1 MTTPLQ
7 AAILPPGAGWSW
19 ITQGIRLFRR
29 QPMAM
34 LFWSIA
40 TSFFI
45 NIGAL
50 IPVLG
55 QTALVLLTPLL
66 TFLTLCACRNLDEGV
81 RMMPGLWL
89 RPLRTPGVTGALL
102 KLGLA
107 YLGCSFLAALTAVL
121 PFLSSMLDVLDA
133 AGQPDYTALAQAIQ
147 GPLTVFGLFY
157 VLLSALFWH
166 TPALVG
172 WHALPLRRALF
183 YSMVACWR
191 NKYPIVVYVAT
202 WAAVFFGLR
211 GLLDGLAGAG
221 MSTALLTWL
230 SLPLDIV
237 VTALLYCSFY
247 PIYTTIFR
255 ASQAA
260 ST

>member
-1 MTTPLQ
+1 MTPLQ

-19 ITQGIRLFRR
+19 ITQGYQLFRR

-34 LFWSIA
+34 LFWSLA
-40 TSFFI
+40 TSFVI
-45 NIGAL
+45 NIGAF

-81 RMMPGLWL
+81 RMVPGLWL
-89 RPLRTPGVTGALL
+89 QPLRTPGVAGAQL

-107 YLGCSFLAALTAVL
+107 YLGCSFITALAAVL
-121 PFLSSMLDVLDA
+121 PFLSSLLEA
-133 AGQPDYTALAQAIQ
+133 LGTAEQPDYDVLAQAMQ
-147 GPLTVFGLFY
+147 GPMIVFSIFY

-191 NKYPIVVYVAT
+191 NKYAIIVYVAT
-202 WAAVFFGLR
+202 WAAVFFGLH
-211 GLLDGLAGAG
+211 GLLDGLAAAG
-221 MSTALLTWL
+221 MSMMMLTWL
-230 SLPLDIV
+230 SQPLDILI
-237 VTALLYCSFY
+237 TALLYCSFY

-255 ASQAA
+255 ARQAA

>member
-1 MTTPLQ
+1 MTPLQ
-7 AAILPPGAGWSW
+7 AAILPPSAGWFW
-19 ITQGIRLFRR
+19 IFQGYLLFRR

-34 LFWSIA
+34 LFWSIV

-45 NIGAL
+45 NVGAL

-55 QTALVLLTPLL
+55 QTVLVLLTPLL
-66 TFLTLCACRNLDEGV
+66 TFLTLCACRKLEEGV
-81 RMMPGLWL
+81 RIAPGLWL
-89 RPLRTPGVTGALL
+89 QPLQTPGATGAQLR
-102 KLGLA
+102 LGLA
-107 YLGCSFLAALTAVL
+107 YLGCSFIAALAAVL
-121 PFLSSMLDVLDA
+121 PFLSSMLDALGTA
-133 AGQPDYTALAQAIQ
+133 EQPDFAALSQAMQ
-147 GPLTVFGLFY
+147 GPMIVFGLFY

-172 WHALPLRRALF
+172 WHGLPMRRALF

-191 NKYPIVVYVAT
+191 NKYAIIVYVAS
-202 WAAVFFGLR
+202 WAAVFFGLH
-211 GLLDGLAGAG
+211 GLLDGLAAAGA
-221 MSTALLTWL
+221 STGLLAWL
-230 SLPLDIV
+230 SLPLDVV

-255 ASQAA
+255 ARPAA

>member
-1 MTTPLQ
+1 MTALQ
-7 AAILPPGAGWSW
+7 AAILPPSAGWSW
-19 ITQGIRLFRR
+19 IIQGVGLFRR

-66 TFLTLCACRNLDEGV
+66 TFLTLCACRNLDQGV
-81 RMMPGLWL
+81 RMVPGLWL
-89 RPLRTPGVTGALL
+89 QPLQTPGVTRALL

-107 YLGCSFLAALTAVL
+107 YLCCSFLAALIAVL
-121 PFLSSMLDVLDA
+121 PFLSSMLDALGSA
-133 AGQPDYTALAQAIQ
+133 EQPDLHALIQAMQ
-147 GPLTVFGLFY
+147 GPLTVFGALY

-191 NKYPIVVYVAT
+191 NKYPIIAYVVA

-211 GLLDGLAGAG
+211 SLLDGLAAAGA
-221 MSTALLTWL
+221 STSLLAWL

-237 VTALLYCSFY
+237 ITALLYCSFY

-255 ASQAA
+255 ADQAV

>member
-1 MTTPLQ
+1 MTPLQ
-7 AAILPPGAGWSW
+7 AAILPPSAGWVW
-19 ITQGIRLFRR
+19 IIQGYQLFRR

-55 QTALVLLTPLL
+55 QTVLVLLTPLL

-81 RMMPGLWL
+81 RMAPGLWL
-89 RPLRTPGVTGALL
+89 QPLQAPGVTGAQIR
-102 KLGLA
+102 LGLA
-107 YLGCSFLAALTAVL
+107 YLGCSFLTALAAVL
-121 PFLSSMLDVLDA
+121 PFLSSLLGSLGTAD
-133 AGQPDYTALAQAIQ
+133 QPDYEALAQAMQ
-147 GPLTVFGLFY
+147 GPMIVFGIFY

-191 NKYPIVVYVAT
+191 NKYPILVYVAS

-211 GLLDGLAGAG
+211 GLLDGLAAAG
-221 MSTALLTWL
+221 TSTVLLTWL
-230 SLPLDIV
+230 SQPLDIV
-237 VTALLYCSFY
+237 ITALLYCSFY

-255 ASQAA
+255 ARQAA

>member
-1 MTTPLQ
+1 MNALQ
-7 AAILPPGAGWSW
+7 AAILPPHAGAAW
-19 ITQGIRLFRR
+19 ILQGVHLFRR

-45 NIGAL
+45 NLCAL

-66 TFLTLCACRNLDEGV
+66 TFLTLCTCRNLDQGV

-89 RPLRTPGVTGALL
+89 QPLRAAPVGGPLL

-107 YLGCSFLAALTAVL
+107 YLGCSILAALAAVL
-121 PFLSSMLDVLDA
+121 PFLSSMLDALGTA
-133 AGQPDYTALAQAIQ
+133 EQIDYAALAQAMQ
-147 GPLTVFGLFY
+147 GPMIVFGLFY
-157 VLLSALFWH
+157 IVLSALFWH

-172 WHALPLRRALF
+172 WHGLPLRRALF

-191 NKYPIVVYVAT
+191 NKYALIVYVAC
-202 WAAVFFGLR
+202 WAAVFFGLH
-211 GLLDGLAGAG
+211 GLLDGLA
-221 MSTALLTWL
+221 ALGVPELLLAWL
-230 SLPLDIV
+230 SMPLDIV
-237 VTALLYCSFY
+237 ITALLYCSFY

-255 ASQAA
+255 ARTAA
-260 ST
+260 AT

>member
-1 MTTPLQ
+1 MTSLQ

-19 ITQGIRLFRR
+19 IVLGGRLFRR

-45 NIGAL
+45 NAGAL

-89 RPLRTPGVTGALL
+89 QPLQIPGVASRLL
-102 KLGLA
+102 RLGLL
-107 YLGCSFLAALTAVL
+107 YLGCSFIAALVAVL
-121 PFLSSMLDVLDA
+121 PFLSSMLDALGTA
-133 AGQPDYTALAQAIQ
+133 EQPDFTALSQAMQ
-147 GPLTVFGLFY
+147 GPMIVFGLFY
-157 VLLSALFWH
+157 VVLSALFWH

-172 WHALPLRRALF
+172 WHGLPLRRALF

-191 NKYPIVVYVAT
+191 NKYALIVYVAS
-202 WAAVFFGLR
+202 WAAVFFGLHE
-211 GLLDGLAGAG
+211 LLDGLVAAGL
-221 MSTALLTWL
+221 SEDLLAWL
-230 SLPLDIV
+230 SIPLDV
-237 VTALLYCSFY
+237 VITALLYCSFY

-255 ASQAA
+255 ARTAA